1 MIKKFINRLLGKGPT
16 PEVTPDAPTAA
27 PPEPVIPLGVRTEV
41 PASVHGINPELL
53 DANAVRVVKTLKD
66 AGFEAYIVGGAVRD
80 LLVGMRPKDFDV
92 ATDATPEQVK
102 ALFRRAFIIG
112 RRFRLVHVVF
122 GRGREHE
129 AIEVSTFR
137 AYLDAAAADAAPAND
152 NLARKSGQGES
163 ADKKHVVDAS
173 GRVLRCIAMY
183 DATLDLMVPVEDI
196 ASAGHSAYLEA
207 LLRDDCVV
215 ATDARADPATVCFL
229 HDYLEPLNIHSLL
242 DVCFSVNGVP
252 FGIFSCE
259 QIGAPVAWN
268 LRQLQML
275 RQIGSRASLTLMR
288 AATATID
295 TAPGAL
301 WEGSGTGRL
310 PGPPPKAAADG
321 ANDHPID
328 APNG

>member
-1 MIKKFINRLLGKGPT
+1 MPDPQAIFALCGLLERNEIDGPAFFARFARALA
-16 PEVTPDAPTAA
+16 DLIGCSRA
-27 PPEPVIPLGVRTEV
+27 GVWMFV
-41 PASVHGINPELL
+41 
-53 DANAVRVVKTLKD
+53 D
-66 AGFEAYIVGGAVRD
+66 
-80 LLVGMRPKDFDV
+80 
-92 ATDATPEQVK
+92 
-102 ALFRRAFIIG
+102 
-112 RRFRLVHVVF
+112 
-122 GRGREHE
+122 
-129 AIEVSTFR
+129 
-137 AYLDAAAADAAPAND
+137 
-152 NLARKSGQGES
+152 
-163 ADKKHVVDAS
+163 DAS

-196 ASAGHSAYLEA
+196 ASVGHSAYIEA

-310 PGPPPKAAADG
+310 PGPPSATRAGDAD
-321 ANDHPID
+321 DHRPDD
-328 APNG
+328 AGR